1 MARSSARVAA
11 MQLVYEK
18 LMGGSGEGT
27 LGQLIE
33 FLPEGDDQQ
42 FIEKTVQGIAA
53 HADELDAMVAKYS
66 PTRGLERIARVD
78 LCILRVALYEM
89 QHADDVPES
98 IVINEA
104 VELAKRFSEPASV
117 RFINGVLGA
126 VSRGENPEDRIKE
139 QTREKRSVHIE
150 KVQHIALNDKPA
162 VKTAESDN
170 QKAEDMP
177 EE

>member
-27 LGQLIE
+27 LGQLID
-33 FLPEGDDQQ
+33 FTPEGDDQLV
-42 FIEKTVQGIAA
+42 IDSMVNGVAA
-53 HADELDAMVAKYS
+53 HADELDALVAKYS
-66 PTRGLERIARVD
+66 PARGLERIARVD

-89 QHADDVPES
+89 QHSGDVPES

-104 VELAKRFSEPASV
+104 VELAKRFSEPTSV

-139 QTREKRSVHIE
+139 QVREKRTVHIE
-150 KVQHIALNDKPA
+150 KVDRIVINDKPA
-162 VKTAESDN
+162 VKAAPAEN
-170 QKAEDMP
+170 PKAEETT

>member
-33 FLPEGDDQQ
+33 FTPENDDQQ
-42 FIEKTVQGIAA
+42 FIESTVQGIAA
-53 HADELDAMVAKYS
+53 HAEELDALVAKYS
-66 PTRGLERIARVD
+66 PARGLERIARVD

-89 QHADDVPES
+89 KHAGDLPES

-126 VSRGENPEDRIKE
+126 VSRGEDPESKVKE
-139 QTREKRSVHIE
+139 QVREKRSVHIE
-150 KVQHIALNDKPA
+150 KVQHIALDSKSKA
-162 VKTAESDN
+162 AAADN
-170 QKAEDMP
+170 QKAEEMP